1 MKKGFIAGFL
11 TALLC
16 CAILLGVVSC
26 GKENPE
32 ESRLTKISST
42 PTVDVSQNGTPT
54 PTATP
59 AANIND
65 VDYDTKIKKIAEL
78 LDEYYYQ
85 PIDFNEVVD
94 GVYHGM
100 VSAIGDPYTVYFNE
114 KELSSFQESTSGSF
128 AGIGSSV
135 RMNDNGYPQLTK
147 IFKGSPAEKAGLLPD
162 DILVEV
168 DGEDIYGIALDIVV
182 TKIRG
187 PIGSKVMLTIY
198 REGEPDYLHIEV
210 TRDQVSIPTVEYQML
225 EGNIGYIIVTEFD
238 DVTAKQ
244 FDDAVDMLTKQNMK
258 ALIVDLRNNPGGTL
272 RTVTSMLSRI
282 LPKGEL
288 LVYMEDKYKQKEEY
302 FSSSTATVNVPIA
315 VLMNGNSA
323 SASEVFA
330 GCLQDYG
337 KAILVGTQ
345 SFGKGIVQTLVP
357 LGDGSAIK
365 VTISSYFTPN
375 GRNIHKTGL
384 TPDVPVELDESLR
397 KKSTIPIEEDNQL
410 KAAIDAVKAKITD

>member
-1 MKKGFIAGFL
+1 MKKGFFAGFL

-32 ESRLTKISST
+32 ESRLTKLSTT
-42 PTVDVSQNGTPT
+42 PTMDVSQKGTPT
-54 PTATP
+54 PTPTP
-59 AANIND
+59 ATSISD
-65 VDYDTKIKKIAEL
+65 VDYETKIKQIADVL
-78 LDEYYYQ
+78 NEYYYQ

-100 VSAIGDPYTVYFNE
+100 VSGIGDPYTVYFNE
-114 KELSSFQESTSGSF
+114 KELSAFQESTSGSF
-128 AGIGSSV
+128 AGIGCAV
-135 RMNDNGYPQLTK
+135 RINDNGYPQITR
-147 IFKGSPAEKAGLLPD
+147 IFKDSPAEKAGLLIGD
-162 DILVEV
+162 VVVEV
-168 DGEDIYGIALDIVV
+168 EGEDIYGISLDIVV

-187 PIGSKVMLTIY
+187 PIGSHVNITVF
-198 REGEPDYLHIEV
+198 REGEPEYLHIDAI
-210 TRDQVSIPTVEYQML
+210 RDQVSIPTVEYQML
-225 EGNIGYIIVTEFD
+225 DGNIGYIIVAEFD

-244 FDDAVDMLTKQNMK
+244 FNDAVDNLTKQNMK
-258 ALIVDLRNNPGGTL
+258 ALIVDLRDNPGGTL

-288 LVYMEDKYKQKEEY
+288 LVYMEDKYQQKEEY

-315 VLMNGNSA
+315 ILMNGNSA

-345 SFGKGIVQTLVP
+345 SFGKGIVQTIIP
-357 LGDGSAIK
+357 LNDGSAIK
-365 VTISSYFTPN
+365 VTISSYFTPK
-375 GRNIHKTGL
+375 GRNIHKVGL
-384 TPDVPVELDESLR
+384 TPDVPVELDPSLVQ
-397 KKSTIPIEEDNQL
+397 KTSITIEEDNQL
-410 KAAIDAVKAKITD
+410 KAAVDAIKAKITE